1 MILESQQTGLGAPR
15 LPDRRTTSSAWMR
28 GIARTLTAE
37 KLDAAAL
44 FAEVGLSIE
53 NLEDVDYRWPTEQES
68 QLWTLAAE
76 RSGNP
81 DIGLSNPHLPRP
93 DQYGIVSYAMMSSAD
108 LLTGLTRLIRY
119 ICLVSDAVTI
129 SLEPGDGGRWIRLG
143 IFGGECPIPRQRY
156 DCAILTLL
164 TLCRW
169 MLGRPLRPLAASFT
183 HSAPVSLAAYND
195 AFKSPLYFEAPFSGF
210 LISDSDL
217 MSKLPTAAAELA
229 DLHERVAGQALRK
242 LTKTDTTHRA
252 RESIAPRLQ
261 DGSPLR
267 AEIASVLHLS
277 DHTFQRRLTAEGTS
291 FTELVDDT
299 RRELAQHHLADKRVP
314 ITAIAYLLGYSDQS
328 TFFRA
333 SHRWFG
339 ESPGEYRRRVL
350 HAYEKELSAARRK

>member
-1 MILESQQTGLGAPR
+1 
-15 LPDRRTTSSAWMR
+15 MR
-28 GIARTLTAE
+28 GVARTLTAE

-44 FAEVGLSIE
+44 FAVLGLSIDHL
-53 NLEDVDYRWPTEQES
+53 NDVDYRWPTEKAS

-93 DQYGIVSYAMMSSAD
+93 DQYGIVSYAMMSSPN

-129 SLEPGDGGRWIRLG
+129 SLEPGDGGRWVRLG

-156 DCAILTLL
+156 DYAILTLL

-169 MLGRPLRPLAASFT
+169 MLGRPLRPLAASFI
-183 HSAPVSLAAYND
+183 HAAPMSLAAYNL
-195 AFKSPLYFEAPFSGF
+195 AFNSPVHFEAPFSGF
-210 LISDSDL
+210 LISEADL
-217 MSKLPTAAAELA
+217 TSKLPTAAAELA
-229 DLHERVAGQALRK
+229 DLHERVAGQALRR

-252 RESIAPRLQ
+252 REAIAPRLQ

-267 AEIASVLHLS
+267 SEIASALHLS
-277 DHTFQRRLTAEGTS
+277 DHTFQRRLAAEGTS

-299 RRELAQHHLADKRVP
+299 RRELAQHHLANEQAP
-314 ITAIAYLLGYSDQS
+314 LTEIAYLLGYSDQS

-350 HAYEKELSAARRK
+350 DGYEKELLAARQK